1 MPLPTLPLGDQVAI
15 VTGASRGIGRA
26 IALALSD
33 AGARVVINYQHNK
46 GGAEEVAELI
56 NGQGGEAVACG
67 ADVCVPSD
75 VGTMVDATLQ
85 RWQRIDILVNNAGVT
100 RDAPFV
106 RMRDEQWQTVLEIDL
121 TSAFICA
128 QAVVP
133 AMEAR
138 AYGRIVNVTS
148 LAGLTGNVG
157 QANYAAAKAGLIGL
171 TKGLARE
178 LAPGGITVNAVA
190 PGYIETDMI
199 GGVSER
205 HLEWALRAIPA
216 QRLGSPAEVATA
228 VRFLA
233 LPEASYITGHTLVVD
248 GGWVMP

>member
-1 MPLPTLPLGDQVAI
+1 MPLLGLPLDEQVAI

-46 GGAEEVAELI
+46 TGAAEVAGVI
-56 NGQGGEAVACG
+56 NGRGGKAIAYG
-67 ADVCVPSD
+67 ADVCVPAD
-75 VGTMVDATLQ
+75 VQTMVKATLR

-100 RDAPFV
+100 RDAPFA
-106 RMRDEQWQTVLEIDL
+106 RMRDEQWHSVLEIDL
-121 TSAFICA
+121 TSAFICS
-128 QAVVP
+128 QAVLP
-133 AMEAR
+133 TMERR
-138 AYGRIVNVTS
+138 AYGRIVNVAS
-148 LAGLTGNVG
+148 LAGIAGNVG
-157 QANYAAAKAGLIGL
+157 QANYAAAKAGLIAL
-171 TKGLARE
+171 TKELARE

-205 HLEWALRAIPA
+205 HLEWALKGIPA
-216 QRLGSPAEVATA
+216 GRFGSPEEVASA